1 MDSANI
7 HETFMV
13 EWMAERAA
21 ALARTADRFEQSLGA
36 YRRLEL
42 EFEFLTWPQRRVR
55 EDELRH
61 CRARATLH
69 LSELIAQ
76 REANGL
82 LRHEPIYS
90 FYGVPDEIRARAR

>member
-1 MDSANI
+1 MDSANVQEI
-7 HETFMV
+7 VMV

-42 EFEFLTWPQRRVR
+42 ELEFLAWPQRRAR
-55 EDELRH
+55 EEELRH
-61 CRARATLH
+61 ARARATLH
-69 LSELIAQ
+69 LSELIRQ
-76 REANGL
+76 RESNGL

-90 FYGVPDEIRARAR
+90 FYGVPDEVRMKAR